1 MKLNQD
7 EAKVLRE
14 VVAAIP
20 QVADVIAS
28 FPPQHKVGALEAAE
42 GGYVRAMLESG
53 FAEPDA
59 KKWAA
64 AVMRRLRNRVAEHD
78 AANSAKTASAPRDES
93 SPTAP
98 QPLPQLDDEREAK
111 APQTFQEPQPPPMPR
126 EFADE
131 YAEPPPT
138 RPRGGLATFDKQ
150 ILTGL
155 PNVDDSALEKYAALT
170 GRWRGALL
178 ASIDKR
184 GGGLWL
190 ATALSLGI
198 AAGLVVSAM
207 ENATFQPYFVGLFVS
222 IGIWL
227 LLVSLPQPPKSK

>member
-14 VVAAIP
+14 VVSAIP

-28 FPPQHKVGALEAAE
+28 FPPEHKVGALEAAE

-59 KKWAA
+59 RKWAA

-78 AANSAKTASAPRDES
+78 LANSSRTVNALQDEL
-93 SPTAP
+93 SPLAP
-98 QPLPQLDDEREAK
+98 QPIPRLDEEREV
-111 APQTFQEPQPPPMPR
+111 PDPREPAHKWEEPGPMPPQGR
-126 EFADE
+126 
-131 YAEPPPT
+131 
-138 RPRGGLATFDKQ
+138 LATFDKQ
-150 ILTGL
+150 ILAGL
-155 PNVDDSALEKYAALT
+155 PNVEDAALEKYAALMRR
-170 GRWRGALL
+170 GRAAVLG
-178 ASIDKR
+178 SIDKR
-184 GGGLWL
+184 GRGLWL
-190 ATALSLGI
+190 ATALSLGT

-207 ENATFQPYFVGLFVS
+207 ENASFQPYFVGLFVS

-227 LLVSLPQPPKSK
+227 LLASLPHPPKSN

>member
-28 FPPQHKVGALEAAE
+28 FPPEHKVGALEAAE

-59 KKWAA
+59 RKWAA

-78 AANSAKTASAPRDES
+78 LANSSRTVNEQHDEL
-93 SPTAP
+93 SPLAP
-98 QPLPQLDDEREAK
+98 QPIPRFDEEREAQ
-111 APQTFQEPQPPPMPR
+111 APQEPREPAHKWEEPGPMPPQGR
-126 EFADE
+126 
-131 YAEPPPT
+131 
-138 RPRGGLATFDKQ
+138 LATFDKR
-150 ILTGL
+150 ILAGL
-155 PNVDDSALEKYAALT
+155 PNVDDAALEKYVALM
-170 GRWRGALL
+170 GRWRATVL

-184 GGGLWL
+184 GRGLWL
-190 ATALSLGI
+190 APAVSLGI

-227 LLVSLPQPPKSK
+227 LLVSLPRPPKSN